1 MYKRTKIVCTMGPA
15 CDSDET
21 IREMIKAGMN
31 VARFNFSHGSYDEH
45 HGRIERV
52 RRISK
57 ELGLPVGI
65 LLDTKGPEVRTG
77 LLVDGKKVAVKTGDK
92 IVVTAQPT
100 SEDFHGTAE
109 HISLDYLALPS
120 EVEKGSLIL
129 IDDGLV
135 ALEVESVDGQDMTCV
150 VKNDG
155 LIGERKGVNMPN
167 VNISLPAITERDRQD
182 ILFGLTE
189 NIDYIAASFIR
200 DGESVRGIRELCR
213 ENGGEHVTIFP
224 KIECALGV
232 ENFDEIL
239 EASDG
244 IMVARGD
251 LGIEIKPELVP
262 HIQKEIIAK
271 CNAAY
276 KPVITATQMLDSMQQ
291 NPRPTRAEVADVAN
305 AIYDGTG
312 AVMLSG
318 ETAAGKYPVEALKAM
333 AMIAETTES
342 DTNYES
348 LCHHVGMDST
358 RLTISAAVSHAACT
372 TASDISASAIITASK
387 SGETARLLS
396 RFRPDAPI
404 IACVLDETTCRQM
417 NVYRGVTPLLMD
429 YAHSTDE
436 LISMSVAKAQEAGL
450 IHSGDRV
457 VVTAGVPVGVSG
469 TTNMIK
475 VHLVG
480 DTLLTGIGINPGL
493 NAKGEVC
500 VCRNAEEAAKK
511 FKAGQI
517 LVVPF
522 TTNDTLPYMRQAA
535 GIIAEEAGANSHSAI
550 VGLTLGKPVIIGATH
565 ATRTL
570 KDGMKISMDCA
581 RGVVQAMSE

>member
-1 MYKRTKIVCTMGPA
+1 MRRTKIVCTMGPNTNSR
-15 CDSDET
+15 DLMKKLIET
-21 IREMIKAGMN
+21 GMD
-31 VARFNFSHGSYDEH
+31 VARFNFSHGDHDEQKM
-45 HGRIERV
+45 RMDML
-52 RRISK
+52 K
-57 ELGLPVGI
+57 ELRKELKTPVAI
-65 LLDTKGPEVRTG
+65 LLDTKGPEIRTG
-77 LLVDGKKVAVKTGDK
+77 VLKDGKKVNLVTGQTFTLTTVQETGDENHCSVSYTGLTDDIK
-92 IVVTAQPT
+92 EGDT
-100 SEDFHGTAE
+100 
-109 HISLDYLALPS
+109 
-120 EVEKGSLIL
+120 IL
-129 IDDGLV
+129 IDDGLIG
-135 ALEVESVDGQDMTCV
+135 LRVEKVNAPEIVCTV
-150 VKNDG
+150 VNG
-155 LIGERKGVNMPN
+155 GELGEKKGVNVPN
-167 VNISLPAITERDRQD
+167 VSINLPNLTEKDKGDLLFGIEQD
-182 ILFGLTE
+182 IDFV
-189 NIDYIAASFIR
+189 AASFIR
-200 DGESVRGIRELCR
+200 NAEAINEIREFLVA
-213 ENGGEHVTIFP
+213 NGGEHIDIIA
-224 KIECALGV
+224 KIENAEGV
-232 ENFDEIL
+232 QNIDSIID
-239 EASDG
+239 AADG
-244 IMVARGD
+244 VMVARGD
-251 LGIEIKPELVP
+251 LGVEIPACQVP
-262 HIQKEIIAK
+262 HVQKIIIEK
-271 CNAAY
+271 CNHKY
-276 KPVITATQMLDSMQQ
+276 KPVITATQMLDSMMV
-291 NPRPTRAEVADVAN
+291 NPRPTRAEITDVAN

-372 TASDISASAIITASK
+372 TASDIGASAIITASK

-436 LISMSVAKAQEAGL
+436 LISMSVKAAEDAGL

>member
-135 ALEVESVDGQDMTCV
+135 ALEVESVSGQDMTCV

-333 AMIAETTES
+333 ATIAETTEADS
-342 DTNYES
+342 SFDS
-348 LCHHVGMDST
+348 LVHHSGTDNS
-358 RLTISAAVSHAACT
+358 RLNISAAVGHAACT
-372 TASDISASAIITASK
+372 TATDIGASAIITASK

-396 RFRPDAPI
+396 RFRPDTQI
-404 IACVLDETTCRQM
+404 IACVLDETTRCQL

-429 YAHSTDE
+429 YATSTDE
-436 LISMSVAKAQEAGL
+436 LISMSVAKAKSAGL
-450 IHSGDRV
+450 VQDGDLV
-457 VVTAGVPVGVSG
+457 VVTAGVPVGISG

-475 VHLVG
+475 VHMVG
-480 DTLLTGIGINPGL
+480 DSLLAGVGIGNH

-500 VCRNAEEAAKK
+500 VCRNATEAAKK
-511 FKAGQI
+511 FKPGQI

-522 TTNDTLPYMRQAA
+522 TTNDTLPFMREAA
-535 GIIAEEAGANSHSAI
+535 GIITEEAGTNSHSAI
-550 VGLTLGKPVIIGATH
+550 VGLTLDKAVIVGATN

-570 KDGMKISMDCA
+570 KDGMTISMDCA
-581 RGVVQAMSE
+581 RGVVQAMAK

>member
-1 MYKRTKIVCTMGPA
+1 MRRTKIVCTMGPNTNSR
-15 CDSDET
+15 DLMKKLIET
-21 IREMIKAGMN
+21 GMD
-31 VARFNFSHGSYDEH
+31 VARFNFSHGDHDEQKM
-45 HGRIERV
+45 RMDML
-52 RRISK
+52 K
-57 ELGLPVGI
+57 ELRKELKTPVAI
-65 LLDTKGPEVRTG
+65 LLDTKGPEIRTG
-77 LLVDGKKVAVKTGDK
+77 VLKDGKKVNLVTGQTFTLTTVQETGDENHCSVSYTGLTDDIK
-92 IVVTAQPT
+92 EGDT
-100 SEDFHGTAE
+100 
-109 HISLDYLALPS
+109 
-120 EVEKGSLIL
+120 IL
-129 IDDGLV
+129 IDDGLIG
-135 ALEVESVDGQDMTCV
+135 LRVEKVNAPEIVCTV
-150 VKNDG
+150 VNG
-155 LIGERKGVNMPN
+155 GELGEKKGVNVPN
-167 VNISLPAITERDRQD
+167 VSINLPNLTEKDKGDLLFGIEQD
-182 ILFGLTE
+182 IDFV
-189 NIDYIAASFIR
+189 AASFIR
-200 DGESVRGIRELCR
+200 NAEAINEIREFLVA
-213 ENGGEHVTIFP
+213 NGGEHIDIIA
-224 KIECALGV
+224 KIENAEGV
-232 ENFDEIL
+232 QNIDSIID
-239 EASDG
+239 AADG
-244 IMVARGD
+244 VMVARGD
-251 LGIEIKPELVP
+251 LGVEIPACQVP
-262 HIQKEIIAK
+262 HVQKIIIEK
-271 CNAAY
+271 CNHKY
-276 KPVITATQMLDSMQQ
+276 KPVITATQMLDSMIV
-291 NPRPTRAEVADVAN
+291 NPRPTRAEITDVAN

-372 TASDISASAIITASK
+372 TASDIGASAIITASK

-436 LISMSVAKAQEAGL
+436 LISMSVKAAEDAGL

-522 TTNDTLPYMRQAA
+522 TTNDILPYMRQAA